1 MKMFCQNLQMHDVM
15 LVYYPVNN
23 KINDVDVKLNR
34 EDISKEE
41 KESLEKERA
50 DYVKEREEIDQKL
63 DNMKPVFV
71 ERYNDYLK
79 ISECSELPALDRL
92 SETLSESFL
101 NANGRVEALSMY
113 LERIYGAD
121 VDDGEGN
128 LSKTRIMDGL
138 EYGTEFHGEPRFQMV
153 CAWEGQKET
162 LPYQGTFK
170 EYLKENP
177 DLFTEIDS
185 RLEKIVDAYNETAPD
200 TDKITIGEDGQPYT
214 KDGILVEAVTTG
226 KHS

>member
-1 MKMFCQNLQMHDVM
+1 MWKD
-15 LVYYPVNN
+15 
-23 KINDVDVKLNR
+23 
-34 EDISKEE
+34 
-41 KESLEKERA
+41 
-50 DYVKEREEIDQKL
+50 
-63 DNMKPVFV
+63 
-71 ERYNDYLK
+71 LK
-79 ISECSELPALDRL
+79 ISERSELPALDRL

-170 EYLKENP
+170 EYLKE
-177 DLFTEIDS
+177 L
-185 RLEKIVDAYNETAPD
+185 K
-200 TDKITIGEDGQPYT
+200 
-214 KDGILVEAVTTG
+214 
-226 KHS
+226 